1 MTKPWLHLTLL
12 CSFSLPLLSNATAQ
26 APSTPQKTANS
37 RQLVDPRIHRVE
49 SEFPPILL
57 GHDRSPIRSNLST
70 IMELFKVPAV
80 SVAVIDDYKIAWAK
94 GYGVTQA
101 GGSMPVT
108 TNTLFQAGSISK
120 PVAAAAALH
129 LVEAGR
135 LSLDQDVN
143 QKLKSWKVP
152 ENEFTKQQKVTLRRL
167 MTHTAGVKV
176 NSFYGYDVDDPLPTL
191 IQVLKGEKPANNE
204 PIRIEYTPG
213 SKMQYS
219 GGGVT
224 IEQQLMIDVTGEA
237 FPQLMKEIVFDK
249 LDMADSTFEQPLP
262 PARAREATSGTYPN
276 GTTMHGNWHI
286 YPEMAAAGLWTTPSD
301 LAKFAIEIALSRR
314 GKSNRILSQP
324 MATQML
330 TPEVESTEEPFGQMG
345 LGFFIDKSN
354 PAEFGHGGST
364 WAFQAAL
371 IAFAD
376 DGEGAAI
383 MTNSD
388 NGFYIMNMLI
398 DSIAHEYHWNYKSL
412 DQHAGALLGVIAMAR
427 GVQIAL
433 QKYYDLKQSPSS
445 GYELDESSLD
455 QVGHTLLESG
465 NTLDAIEVFKANAQ
479 NYPKSPDVYASLGE
493 AYVRSGQKQLA
504 LENYEKSFALAPD
517 NKDTVEAIKKLQQQ
531 K

>member
-1 MTKPWLHLTLL
+1 MRRRSSLL
-12 CSFSLPLLSNATAQ
+12 LILVSFVLGLVAQRCLAQ
-26 APSTPQKTANS
+26 APESSSAVGDRT
-37 RQLVDPRIHRVE
+37 HRVE
-49 SEFPPILL
+49 TKFTPIPIEQNEPP
-57 GHDRSPIRSNLST
+57 LSLDLAGL
-70 IMELFKVPAV
+70 MKLFNVPAL

-94 GYGVTQA
+94 GYGVLES
-101 GGSMPVT
+101 GGATSVT
-108 TNTLFQAGSISK
+108 TKTLFQAGSISK
-120 PVAAAAALH
+120 PVTAAAALH
-129 LVEAGR
+129 LVQEGK
-135 LSLDQDVN
+135 LSLDEDVN
-143 QKLKSWKVP
+143 RKLKSWKVP

-191 IQVLKGEKPANNE
+191 LQVLKGEKPANNE
-204 PIRIEYTPG
+204 PIGVEYTPG

-249 LDMADSTFEQPLP
+249 LDMAHSTFEQPLR

-330 TPEVESTEEPFGQMG
+330 TPEIETTEEPFGRMG
-345 LGFFIDKSN
+345 LAFFIDKRN

-376 DGEGAAI
+376 EGKGAAI

-388 NGFYIMNMLI
+388 NGVYVMYMLI

-412 DQHAGALLGVIAMAR
+412 DQNAWGLLGVIAMAR

-433 QKYYDLKQSPSS
+433 QKYYDLKQRPSS
-445 GYELDESSLD
+445 GYQLDESSLD

-465 NTLDAIEVFKANAQ
+465 KTPDAIEVFKANAQ
-479 NYPKSPDVYASLGE
+479 NYPKSPDMYASLGE

-504 LENYEKSFALAPD
+504 LENYEKSLALAPD